1 MRHAFTFLAALVA
14 VMGSTLSGA
23 GAVVAQ
29 QPTAQPP
36 APQAKPAPSPSSS
49 PSTAPRAA
57 KDAKKDR
64 ANPLNLGT
72 NNKEPIK
79 IDSDRLDVFDRE
91 NRAVFTG
98 SVVAVQGDST
108 MRCTTLT
115 VYYEQRGKGAE
126 RTAAGAQGDSIKQ
139 LDCAGPVT
147 VVSKD
152 QVATGDHAVF
162 DRAANK
168 VTMTGNAVLSQC
180 QNVTRG
186 ERIVYDLNTGVANV
200 ETAPGKRVSALIIP
214 GSNDEEKQKQGCQQP
229 QQAGPAPAAPAATA
243 ATAQPAAARP
253 AAQPQAA
260 APKPS
265 PKQRAQ
271 TN

>member
-1 MRHAFTFLAALVA
+1 M
-14 VMGSTLSGA
+14 
-23 GAVVAQ
+23 
-29 QPTAQPP
+29 
-36 APQAKPAPSPSSS
+36 
-49 PSTAPRAA
+49 
-57 KDAKKDR
+57 
-64 ANPLNLGT
+64 
-72 NNKEPIK
+72 
-79 IDSDRLDVFDRE
+79 
-91 NRAVFTG
+91 
-98 SVVAVQGDST
+98 
-108 MRCTTLT
+108 
-115 VYYEQRGKGAE
+115 
-126 RTAAGAQGDSIKQ
+126 
-139 LDCAGPVT
+139 T

-229 QQAGPAPAAPAATA
+229 QQAGPAPAATA
-243 ATAQPAAARP
+243 ATAPPATAARP

>member
-1 MRHAFTFLAALVA
+1 MTSRIPRLLAALAAVA
-14 VMGSTLSGA
+14 LASSVPAAHAAL
-23 GAVVAQ
+23 AQ
-29 QPTAQPP
+29 QPA
-36 APQAKPAPSPSSS
+36 AP
-49 PSTAPRAA
+49 AA
-57 KDAKKDR
+57 KAAAPAAPAGKKDR
-64 ANPLNLGT
+64 AAPGPLGNLGS
-72 NNKEPIK
+72 NSKEPIK
-79 IDSDRLDVFDRE
+79 IDADRLDVFDKE
-91 NRAVFTG
+91 QRAVFQG
-98 SVVAVQGDST
+98 NVVVVQGETT
-108 MRCTTLT
+108 MRCSTLT
-115 VYYEQRGKGAE
+115 VFYDNQKGGAGGQRGP
-126 RTAAGAQGDSIKQ
+126 AAGTGSQNDNIKQ
-139 LDCAGPVT
+139 IDCAGPVT

-152 QVATGDHAVF
+152 QVATGDNAIF

-200 ETAPGKRVSALIIP
+200 ETEPGKRVSALIIP

-243 ATAQPAAARP
+243 QPAAARP

>member
-1 MRHAFTFLAALVA
+1 MTSPVPRLFAALAAIALAASVPA
-14 VMGSTLSGA
+14 AHAAL
-23 GAVVAQ
+23 AQ
-29 QPTAQPP
+29 QPSAP
-36 APQAKPAPSPSSS
+36 AAKPTAAAAAAAP
-49 PSTAPRAA
+49 AA
-57 KDAKKDR
+57 RDGKKDR
-64 ANPLNLGT
+64 ASPGPLGNLGG
-72 NNKEPIK
+72 NSKEPIK
-79 IDSDRLDVFDRE
+79 IDADRLDVFDKE
-91 NRAVFTG
+91 QRAVFQG
-98 SVVAVQGDST
+98 NVVVVQGETT
-108 MRCTTLT
+108 MRCSTLT
-115 VYYEQRGKGAE
+115 VFYENQKGGAGGQRAPAA
-126 RTAAGAQGDSIKQ
+126 AAGSQNDNIKQ
-139 LDCAGPVT
+139 IDCAGPVT

-243 ATAQPAAARP
+243 QPAAAARP
-253 AAQPQAA
+253 APQPQAA